1 MRISDWSS
9 DVCSSDLRCFEIA
22 SFDTARQ
29 IQIVERTQQF
39 LRIRDDV
46 LRNLAIPHPYRPEK
60 LMIYDFREAK
70 YGIERRAQF
79 MDQLAQGFT
88 RPVGHV
94 QAIAQSGCPG
104 HFVQL
109 RPPRV
114 SVGRS
119 SCR

>member
-60 LMIYDFREAK
+60 LMIYDFSEAQ

-79 MDQLAQGFT
+79 MDQLAQGFPL
-88 RPVGHV
+88 PVGAV
-94 QAIAQSGCPG
+94 QAIAISDEHTSELPSLMRCSYAV
-104 HFVQL
+104 F
-109 RPPRV
+109 
-114 SVGRS
+114 
-119 SCR
+119 